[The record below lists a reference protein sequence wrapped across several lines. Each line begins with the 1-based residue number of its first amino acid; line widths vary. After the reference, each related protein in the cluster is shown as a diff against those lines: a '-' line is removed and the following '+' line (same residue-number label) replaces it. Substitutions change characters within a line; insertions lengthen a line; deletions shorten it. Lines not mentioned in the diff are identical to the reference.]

1 MKVGADIEYDINRAS
16 IIREEIGWENK
27 LSMDANQ
34 VIRSD
39 LGTYKLRDG
48 M

>member
-1 MKVGADIEYDINRAS
+1 MFKMKVGANLEDDKRRAA

-34 VIRSD
+34 VKPIYSS
-39 LGTYKLRDG
+39 
-48 M
+48 